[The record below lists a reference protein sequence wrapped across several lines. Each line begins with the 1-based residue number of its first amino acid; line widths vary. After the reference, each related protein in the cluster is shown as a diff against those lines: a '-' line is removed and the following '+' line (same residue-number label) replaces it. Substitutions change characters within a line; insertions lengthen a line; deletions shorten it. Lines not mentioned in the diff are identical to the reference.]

1 MLARLSVLDMCML
14 EKQWHKFFNKPSPH
28 TPAKYT
34 SYNLLNIVTS
44 CKRASTALSE
54 RLEMKCMI
62 SHITALASLDWKYYS
77 SSKAMKEPLALF
89 KKQISDLR
97 CLLIDKKLDMVGHNT
112 VRSQKTPH
120 EQFRTLPSYVK
131 LDEANQEFYVSIL
144 PPTKRSKSR
153 GMDTA
158 KSAAIKQC
166 INALK
171 TTLIHAEDYHVFH
184 LTDEQMG
191 VVDSATIAEGGVD
204 SLDSIDR
211 TYLRR
216 KFKEKLSEGIDGMCI
231 NLFGRD
237 RPGCVTPSCLFIW
250 KAPIVQRDIHAGNVQ
265 LAIEQCRELIPKKI
279 SAESA
284 KRFNNI
290 MRTEKER
297 ANARKRVVVLTD
309 RLFALT
315 MKEVATAMLP
325 GADDAV
331 VGEVSLIIISW
342 IGIDTKVIELNHV
355 SADIELEDGQSQ
367 TTSQAIA
374 KSAIK
379 SKLAE
384 ARKVVSRDFRSA
396 YDESVKQ
403 PIDAIN
409 ERLSKLVVSGKPV
422 SVTPRVQSSVEED
435 LHSILS
441 KIDNKYDQSY
451 RNAEDA
457 KKMPTMSIWMKKH
470 ALILPYSISIQKCN
484 DVSCCGELRSPV
496 AFRNLVMQRQ
506 PTPRM
511 DTSNTQ
517 RKKIISYR
525 VMMLYVCLQT
535 TPVRYLI

>member
-1 MLARLSVLDMCML
+1 M
-14 EKQWHKFFNKPSPH
+14 
-28 TPAKYT
+28 
-34 SYNLLNIVTS
+34 
-44 CKRASTALSE
+44 
-54 RLEMKCMI
+54 
-62 SHITALASLDWKYYS
+62 
-77 SSKAMKEPLALF
+77 
-89 KKQISDLR
+89 
-97 CLLIDKKLDMVGHNT
+97 
-112 VRSQKTPH
+112 
-120 EQFRTLPSYVK
+120 
-131 LDEANQEFYVSIL
+131 
-144 PPTKRSKSR
+144 
-153 GMDTA
+153 
-158 KSAAIKQC
+158 
-166 INALK
+166 
-171 TTLIHAEDYHVFH
+171 
-184 LTDEQMG
+184 
-191 VVDSATIAEGGVD
+191 
-204 SLDSIDR
+204 
-211 TYLRR
+211 
-216 KFKEKLSEGIDGMCI
+216 
-231 NLFGRD
+231 
-237 RPGCVTPSCLFIW
+237 
-250 KAPIVQRDIHAGNVQ
+250 
-265 LAIEQCRELIPKKI
+265 
-279 SAESA
+279 
-284 KRFNNI
+284 
-290 MRTEKER
+290 
-297 ANARKRVVVLTD
+297 VLTD

-506 PTPRM
+506 PIPQGWIRQTLNEKNHFLSRDDALRLFANNTSAVSDLTDLPSKKVDELKEAQKMKATRDKEVAQKLDLRSWDPKKVRSVVRCFHCNKPRCIFSKEM
-511 DTSNTQ
+511 NTVYYQVSKLLKQRIKSISGYSCGDLLFDDDDEISNVIAQ
-517 RKKIISYR
+517 RQQLTCESR
-525 VMMLYVCLQT
+525 VEV
-535 TPVRYLI
+535 

>member
-1 MLARLSVLDMCML
+1 
-14 EKQWHKFFNKPSPH
+14 
-28 TPAKYT
+28 
-34 SYNLLNIVTS
+34 
-44 CKRASTALSE
+44 
-54 RLEMKCMI
+54 
-62 SHITALASLDWKYYS
+62 
-77 SSKAMKEPLALF
+77 
-89 KKQISDLR
+89 
-97 CLLIDKKLDMVGHNT
+97 
-112 VRSQKTPH
+112 
-120 EQFRTLPSYVK
+120 
-131 LDEANQEFYVSIL
+131 
-144 PPTKRSKSR
+144 
-153 GMDTA
+153 
-158 KSAAIKQC
+158 
-166 INALK
+166 
-171 TTLIHAEDYHVFH
+171 
-184 LTDEQMG
+184 
-191 VVDSATIAEGGVD
+191 
-204 SLDSIDR
+204 
-211 TYLRR
+211 
-216 KFKEKLSEGIDGMCI
+216 
-231 NLFGRD
+231 
-237 RPGCVTPSCLFIW
+237 
-250 KAPIVQRDIHAGNVQ
+250 
-265 LAIEQCRELIPKKI
+265 
-279 SAESA
+279 
-284 KRFNNI
+284 
-290 MRTEKER
+290 
-297 ANARKRVVVLTD
+297 
-309 RLFALT
+309 
-315 MKEVATAMLP
+315 MLP

-517 RKKIISYR
+517 RKKSFPIA
-525 VMMLYVCLQT
+525 
-535 TPVRYLI
+535 